1 MREAFHHIRKKYID
15 AITGNISIDGSA
27 VSIYNRVPTNAE
39 TPFIRIFSFQSEEA
53 DQNKTTFVSELTT
66 RIEVIT
72 SYFGDDGGELNANK
86 IVDGVL
92 DIVRDRNN
100 IDLSAEGFNVYYT
113 NIERIRYFED
123 YEENETFFRAVI
135 DVTNRVEKT

>member
-15 AITGNISIDGSA
+15 AITGNISVDGSS
-27 VSIYNRVPTNAE
+27 VSIYNRVPSNAE
-39 TPFIRIFSFQSEEA
+39 TPFIRIFSFQGEEA
-53 DQNKTTFVSELTT
+53 DQNKSSFVSELTT

-92 DIVRDRNN
+92 DIIRDRDN
-100 IDLSAEGFNVYYT
+100 IDLTTEGFNVYIT
-113 NIERIRYFED
+113 NIDRIRYFED